1 MSKLFPEHEESRA
14 LEDAA
19 WRLKD
24 LAADTNARVMS
35 APLRSALQRATRD
48 VQRVYEGLHAELHK
62 RKRAKDEE
70 PAEPA
75 PPPNGAATRGDFDPD
90 NNGVAWKPF
99 EERTD
104 AQGEQQEIG
113 AVDG

>member
-48 VQRVYEGLHAELHK
+48 VQRVYDGLHAELHK
-62 RKRAKDEE
+62 RKRAKDDE
-70 PAEPA
+70 PADAEPEQA
-75 PPPNGAATRGDFDPD
+75 RANGAANDQQPLL
-90 NNGVAWKPF
+90 
-99 EERTD
+99 
-104 AQGEQQEIG
+104 GE
-113 AVDG
+113 VRSDG